1 MNLNGGWVLQSQFPT
16 GQTDSDTITWQG
28 AAGLSPDI
36 HVDNP
41 TNDSTANHA
50 EFMAGILW
58 GIVGGAGVSFVD
70 HLERVNHDLRK
81 HRTKKAGKPT
91 DDTEPEGSEASAA
104 VTGQ

>member
-16 GQTDSDTITWQG
+16 GQTDNDTITWEG

-41 TNDSTANHA
+41 SADSTASHA
-50 EFMAGILW
+50 QFMSGILW
-58 GIVGGAGVSFVD
+58 GIVGGAGVSLVD

-81 HRTKKAGKPT
+81 LRAKKTGKPA
-91 DDTEPEGSEASAA
+91 DNAEPRESEGS
-104 VTGQ
+104 G